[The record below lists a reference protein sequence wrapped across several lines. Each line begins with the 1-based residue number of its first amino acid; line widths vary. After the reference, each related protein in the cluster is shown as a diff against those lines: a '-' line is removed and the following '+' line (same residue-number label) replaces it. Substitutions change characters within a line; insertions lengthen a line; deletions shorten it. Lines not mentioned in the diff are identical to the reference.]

1 MPTILLF
8 LVVRGLIAVVT
19 AIRRNRL
26 ANKPKPLCNECAFA
40 HIQFG
45 ACGKRAISCTFGG
58 GVRALTIDVLYCT
71 GYQPRFVPARPA
83 MGFVRQ
89 IAAAE

>member
-1 MPTILLF
+1 MPTILLL

-19 AIRRNRL
+19 AIRGKQF

-45 ACGKRAISCTFGG
+45 ACGKRAISCTYGG
-58 GVRALTIDVLYCT
+58 GVRSLAIDVLYCT

-83 MGFVRQ
+83 MGFVQ
-89 IAAAE
+89 ITAR